1 MPSFVVLFLTKI
13 AKHFIWFFNQLF
25 NLIKVV
31 DEWYSNKK
39 PSTRKDIRWA
49 FIGLI
54 IISLYIETR
63 ISNNNRITNDKR
75 GNIIRLN
82 AVKKELKEC
91 ERWKIQRL
99 ENEINELET
108 LQRETKEIKR
118 KTKEIA
124 EEI

>member
-49 FIGLI
+49 FICLI